1 MQDRPIIIKKYKKKR
16 HATHG
21 GSWKIAYADFITS
34 MMALFLLMWLISI
47 TTEDSRKAIS
57 EYFTTSVI
65 NMKSANA
72 GTGMIN
78 GNSSISQNGNNDDEE
93 LKEDPNNQR
102 NSYNSNV
109 VIQSNQH
116 IQQISP
122 HVSTNT
128 HTTNKEP
135 LGTIDED
142 THEAY
147 LKKTQEKEH
156 PKDVEEASKK
166 TAEIIK
172 QNQQETHKNIQEI
185 TKAVEAIKQV
195 QQETRKNIEDSI
207 KRAFNSLEEVEKFKH
222 NLIIELTDEGIKIQI
237 VDSNDQEMFKTGSA
251 VPLKF
256 TEKIIR
262 SLGEILAT
270 IPNKIEIT
278 GHTDSS
284 PYRRKKRYG
293 NWELSAD
300 RANSTRR
307 LLEECGVS
315 NDRFDEVNGRAD
327 KNLLNKEKP
336 TSPENRRVS
345 ITILYN
351 SLEEDETEA
360 KPQKNHNTSAPKI
373 IL

>member
-1 MQDRPIIIKKYKKKR
+1 MQNRPIIIKKYKKKR
-16 HATHG
+16 ILTHG

-65 NMKSANA
+65 NMQSANA

-93 LKEDPNNQR
+93 PQKDQNNQS
-102 NSYNSNV
+102 NSYNSSV
-109 VIQSNQH
+109 VIQNNQH

-122 HVSTNT
+122 NVSTNI
-128 HTTNKEP
+128 HVINKEP
-135 LGTIDED
+135 LGTIDQD
-142 THEAY
+142 SHENF
-147 LKKTQEKEH
+147 LKKTPEKEAV
-156 PKDVEEASKK
+156 KNIEETSKEVK
-166 TAEIIK
+166 TTK
-172 QNQQETHKNIQEI
+172 QDQHETHKNIEEI
-185 TKAVEAIKQV
+185 SKAVEAIKQV
-195 QQETRKNIEDSI
+195 QQETRKSIEDSI
-207 KRAFNSLEEVEKFKH
+207 KKAFNSLEEVQKFKH

-237 VDSNDQEMFKTGSA
+237 VDSTEQEMFKTGSA

-262 SLGEILAT
+262 SLGEILT
-270 IPNKIEIT
+270 GLPNKIEIT
-278 GHTDSS
+278 GHTDSR
-284 PYRRKKRYG
+284 PYRHKKRYS

-307 LLEECGVS
+307 ILEETGVTS
-315 NDRFDEVNGRAD
+315 DRFDEVNGRAD
-327 KNLLNKEKP
+327 KDLLNKEKP
-336 TSPENRRVS
+336 TAPENRRVS

-351 SLEEDETEA
+351 DLEENDPETKA
-360 KPQKNHNTSAPKI
+360 QKNHNTNAPKI